1 MGLFDSLPILDE
13 KIDVDC
19 QLDSQLHQIIEYLNL
34 LLLIFKNQTYC
45 MTNMQRLK
53 NLYDKESYQLK
64 ICVEQIQEHT
74 LRRNEIQKWVEDKIN
89 TECQNLLKLENMNN
103 LIEKTVKK
111 L

>member
-1 MGLFDSLPILDE
+1 
-13 KIDVDC
+13 
-19 QLDSQLHQIIEYLNL
+19 
-34 LLLIFKNQTYC
+34 

-89 TECQNLLKLENMNN
+89 TEC
-103 LIEKTVKK
+103 
-111 L
+111 